1 MSFARRGSAWRA
13 WIVALA
19 ITLACATVAAAICPT
34 ICLEEQTSDHDCA
47 VCHHRHQPAA
57 EPPAS
62 LQIGFADVSERLVP
76 TADGEWIV
84 FAAPRR
90 PPARAPPS

>member
-1 MSFARRGSAWRA
+1 MGFARRGSAWRT

-19 ITLACATVAAAICPT
+19 ITLACATFAAAICT
-34 ICLEEQTSDHDCA
+34 TFCLEEQTSDHDCA
-47 VCHHRHQPAA
+47 VCHHRHQPVA

-62 LQIGFADVSERLVP
+62 LQIGFADASERFVP

-84 FAAPRR
+84 FASPRR
-90 PPARAPPS
+90 QPARAPPS